1 MCGSPGT
8 ALPGLEQQGEGG
20 GVPQEMLQRGAAAVD
35 TGNQSRVP
43 GADGVTGQ
51 EQLEKEMKIIISQR
65 QQPMHDL
72 DRNHCSSFLLQ
83 HQRTSRNLDYQWPAA
98 EKRKDI
104 RRSTSGGGEGD
115 PISLTPSSPHPA
127 VLHMALSHP
136 SNSSILPLPRISFK
150 PPSMSFSSP
159 KTKLQTSAPLS
170 LNSKIEEK
178 LYPPSPA
185 SSLCLGIIT
194 SSNLD
199 YQTPCLL
206 EAHLHALQL
215 LCPTHLQ
222 ESLPPS
228 LNLKMYGL
236 PCNQLQRHSSA

>member
-1 MCGSPGT
+1 
-8 ALPGLEQQGEGG
+8 
-20 GVPQEMLQRGAAAVD
+20 
-35 TGNQSRVP
+35 
-43 GADGVTGQ
+43 
-51 EQLEKEMKIIISQR
+51 MKIIISQR

-104 RRSTSGGGEGD
+104 RRSTSGGEEGD

-194 SSNLD
+194 SSNGGGERFLTAAMHD
-199 YQTPCLL
+199 MVRN
-206 EAHLHALQL
+206 H
-215 LCPTHLQ
+215 
-222 ESLPPS
+222 
-228 LNLKMYGL
+228 G
-236 PCNQLQRHSSA
+236 SSFCWSCFPGIDCWQGKEDPDTSSFSS